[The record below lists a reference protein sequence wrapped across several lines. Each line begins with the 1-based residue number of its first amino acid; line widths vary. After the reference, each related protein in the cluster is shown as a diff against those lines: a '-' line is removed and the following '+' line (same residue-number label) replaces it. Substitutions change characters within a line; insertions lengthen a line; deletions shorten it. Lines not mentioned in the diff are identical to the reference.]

1 MVTSVKIKTPEV
13 KEEVVNSPPV
23 QADYSPAPTGAA
35 KLIARFFP
43 WLARALADVESAIKA
58 GSKAWRL

>member
-1 MVTSVKIKTPEV
+1 MVTAVKIKPPEV
-13 KEEVVNSPPV
+13 KEEGVRSPA
-23 QADYSPAPTGAA
+23 QADYSSSVGIAW
-35 KLIARFFP
+35 KLTVRFFP